1 MMVKYYSNLEDQQH
15 WDGGAMNNNF
25 SVKGAKIDERE
36 RKNFERKI
44 VDLNKINRQ
53 LSADVEMWRRKC
65 SVIQDKYHNA
75 NMRMAKDKFIGR
87 PREEESGVKKNGG
100 GWNIGGVNS
109 LNSSNTTV
117 MIE

>member
-1 MMVKYYSNLEDQQH
+1 MIKYYNNLEEQQH
-15 WDGGAMNNNF
+15 WDSMAGVSGNLT
-25 SVKGAKIDERE
+25 KGNAGVKIDDRE

-44 VDLNKINRQ
+44 VDLTKINRQ

-87 PREEESGVKKNGG
+87 PRE
-100 GWNIGGVNS
+100 
-109 LNSSNTTV
+109 
-117 MIE
+117 